1 MVQPIKDS
9 FGISDFQVGLL
20 QGVAF
25 GTFYAIFGL
34 PMGWLVDRYPRRLII
49 YIGTACWSIATATCG
64 LTATYWQLFIARF
77 SVGIG
82 EATLSPAAASMIAD
96 LFPASRLALAIGVFA
111 TGTAIGS
118 AIALIGGGELIGEL
132 QKIGQIT
139 LPILGVMK
147 PWQIVFVV
155 SGLPGV
161 LIALLMFTIP
171 EPIRK
176 DNYAGLEI
184 AQNFGKFV
192 SAHSRYFICHFTGFG
207 LIAVLAYGAG
217 AWMPTMLMRTYGM
230 SVAHAGLTMGLFN
243 ICLTIPGFIIGGWLV
258 DSWYAKG
265 CTDAHLRYF
274 MIACLIAAG
283 FAFVSFYLAT
293 TLWGTLAAYVVV
305 HFLQP
310 FTGPSF
316 AHLQLVTPMYYR
328 GRISAMFALVFN
340 LMGMCIGPPS
350 VALLTDQF
358 FGDPLQIKS
367 SLAIMYVGVALAAAL
382 MFALGLA
389 PARRMVQIKKAA
401 EIPEYNGRLKYSQAE
416 SPTEKA

>member
-1 MVQPIKDS
+1 
-9 FGISDFQVGLL
+9 
-20 QGVAF
+20 
-25 GTFYAIFGL
+25 
-34 PMGWLVDRYPRRLII
+34 
-49 YIGTACWSIATATCG
+49 
-64 LTATYWQLFIARF
+64 
-77 SVGIG
+77 
-82 EATLSPAAASMIAD
+82 
-96 LFPASRLALAIGVFA
+96 
-111 TGTAIGS
+111 
-118 AIALIGGGELIGEL
+118 
-132 QKIGQIT
+132 
-139 LPILGVMK
+139 
-147 PWQIVFVV
+147 
-155 SGLPGV
+155 
-161 LIALLMFTIP
+161 
-171 EPIRK
+171 
-176 DNYAGLEI
+176 
-184 AQNFGKFV
+184 
-192 SAHSRYFICHFTGFG
+192 
-207 LIAVLAYGAG
+207 
-217 AWMPTMLMRTYGM
+217 M

-243 ICLTIPGFIIGGWLV
+243 ICFTIPGFIIGGWLV

-293 TLWGTLAAYVVV
+293 TLWGTLAAYAVV

-367 SLAIMYVGVALAAAL
+367 SLAIMYVGIALAAAL

-389 PARRMVQIKKAA
+389 PARRMVQLKKAA
-401 EIPEYNGRLKYSQAE
+401 EIPEYKSRLKYTQAE
-416 SPTEKA
+416 PPGEIA